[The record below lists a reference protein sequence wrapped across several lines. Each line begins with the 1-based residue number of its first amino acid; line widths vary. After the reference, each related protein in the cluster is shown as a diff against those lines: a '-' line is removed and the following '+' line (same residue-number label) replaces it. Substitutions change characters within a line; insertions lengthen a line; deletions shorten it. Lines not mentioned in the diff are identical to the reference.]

1 MYSIKILIVAD
12 SIDINDSSGSKANV
26 ALIKNLDQAGFQ
38 LKVLHFTR
46 KNIHLEGIPCFPIIE
61 QKFTFSYALSK
72 LQLLLRR
79 VTGINLNEKVEKWRG
94 FSFAFFNDSYSI
106 KKSIQKENSNSYDWM
121 LTLSKAASFRPHK
134 ALLGLPK
141 WHSKWLAYIHDPY
154 PMHFYPRPYT
164 WVEPGYFQ
172 KQEFMRAISK
182 SCKFGIFPSKLLQ
195 EWMGSYFP
203 DFLEH
208 GLVIPHQLEEASNL
222 ISELPDYFREDS
234 FTVLHAGAL
243 MKQRNPKGLMEGFQ
257 QFLNQIPEATAYS
270 QLLFLGSHESHKELI
285 HKKQQEIPQL
295 YVSEGYVPF
304 EEVQLLQKKASVNVI
319 LEAKAE
325 ISPFLPGKF
334 PHCIESAKPIL
345 HLGPALSET
354 RRLLGEDCPYVAT
367 IDNITGIAE
376 VLKTLYTNW
385 KVKKEVPGYDHE
397 KLKQYLG
404 VVYLKETIS
413 KLSKN

>member
-1 MYSIKILIVAD
+1 MPKKTNILIVVD
-12 SIDINDSSGSKANV
+12 SIDVNDSSGSKANV
-26 ALIKNLDQAGFQ
+26 ALIKNLNQAGFQ

-46 KNIHLEGIPCFPIIE
+46 KNIKIEGIPCFPVKE
-61 QKFTFSYALSK
+61 QKFTLGYAISK
-72 LQLLLRR
+72 FQLLLRR
-79 VTGINLNEKVEKWRG
+79 VTGININKGIEKWKG
-94 FSFAFFNDSYSI
+94 FSFAFFNDSSSI
-106 KKSIQKENSNSYDWM
+106 KKAIEKENPTDYDWI

-134 ALLGLPK
+134 AVLDLPK
-141 WHSKWLAYIHDPY
+141 WHSRWLAYIHDPY

-164 WVEPGYFQ
+164 WVEPGYYQ

-203 DFLEH
+203 DFLER

-222 ISELPDYFREDS
+222 ITELPDYFKEDS

-243 MKQRNPKGLMEGFQ
+243 MKQRNPKGLIEGFQ
-257 QFLNQIPEATAYS
+257 QFLNQIPEATAHS
-270 QLLFLGSHESHKELI
+270 QLFFLGSHDYHKELI

-304 EEVQLLQKKASVNVI
+304 GEVQRLQKKASVNVI

-354 RRLLGEDCPYVAT
+354 RRLLGEDYPYVAA
-367 IDNITGIAE
+367 IDDIAKITQL
-376 VLKTLYTNW
+376 LKTLYIQW
-385 KVKKEVPGYDHE
+385 KEKKVVSGYDHK
-397 KLKQYLG
+397 KLKHYLG
-404 VVYLKETIS
+404 VDYLKETLE
-413 KLSKN
+413 KLS